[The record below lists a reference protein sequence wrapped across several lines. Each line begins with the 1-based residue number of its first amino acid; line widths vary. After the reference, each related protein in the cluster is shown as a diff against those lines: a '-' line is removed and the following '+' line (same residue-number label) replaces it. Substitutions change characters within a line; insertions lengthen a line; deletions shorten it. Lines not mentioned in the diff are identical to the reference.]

1 MWEEEAPTPPPSPRF
16 GTVVDNLPLSDV
28 VRKGGLWVG
37 RREAS
42 DMVKMK
48 QRVIKGR
55 KNKLLICYCC

>member
-1 MWEEEAPTPPPSPRF
+1 M
-16 GTVVDNLPLSDV
+16 PLSDV

-37 RREAS
+37 RGEAS